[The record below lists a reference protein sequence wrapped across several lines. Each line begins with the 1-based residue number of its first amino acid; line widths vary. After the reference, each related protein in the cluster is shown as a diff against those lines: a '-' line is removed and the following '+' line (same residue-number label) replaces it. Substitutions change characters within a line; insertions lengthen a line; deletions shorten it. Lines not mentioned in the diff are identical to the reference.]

1 MPHHDPRIDAYI
13 AHAASFAQP
22 LLRTIRQR
30 VHQRCGEATEAI
42 KWGMP
47 AFLYR
52 GKLLCTMAAF
62 KQHAALGL
70 WQRENVGNT
79 PRSDDGMGQYGRLTG
94 LQDLPDER
102 EFAIRLAQGM
112 QRIDAG
118 TAVRKSTPRPVLEM
132 PTDFAAA
139 LQAAPA
145 AQATFDGF
153 APSYRRDYL
162 EWILEAK
169 RAATRQQ
176 RIAQS
181 LLWLGEG
188 KRRHWKHEAP

>member
-1 MPHHDPRIDAYI
+1 MCRHDPRIDAYI
-13 AHAASFAQP
+13 AHAATFAQP
-22 LLRTIRQR
+22 LLRAIRQR
-30 VHQRCGEATEAI
+30 VHQGCGEATEAI

-70 WQRENVGNT
+70 WQRDNVGGT
-79 PRSDDGMGQYGRLTG
+79 ARSDDGMGQYGRLTG
-94 LQDLPDER
+94 LQDLPDEA
-102 EFAIRLAQGM
+102 EFTRQLAQGM

-118 TAVRKSTPRPVLEM
+118 TAVRKSTPRPALAM
-132 PTDFAAA
+132 PADFAAA
-139 LQAAPA
+139 LRAAPA

-153 APSYRRDYL
+153 APGYRRDYL

-169 RAATRQQ
+169 RDATRQQ
-176 RIAQS
+176 RIAQAVQ
-181 LLWLGEG
+181 WLGEG
-188 KRRHWKHEAP
+188 KRRHWKHETR